1 MSHICEH
8 CEKELASKRG
18 LEIHIT
24 QVHPDVREKERQ
36 EKLEKMKLKE
46 YICPYCGEYGS
57 DNLNS
62 LRIHVHKSHDKS
74 SKKLRIDLLE
84 DGEHPTCKCGC
95 GGETWFKS
103 LQKGFCDFLHGHWA
117 KIPENQGWAP
127 GALEKAA
134 ETRRKQFENGERE
147 PWNKRMSLEDN
158 PDNEGLQKL
167 RRKNLKENCP
177 ERVKKISEA
186 LTGRELSE
194 AEKEWNKE
202 LQKINKEYWSKEE
215 NRRKQREWRSKYVQ
229 ENETNNPSNLEIEF
243 KEILKSLD
251 LDFKHQV
258 IRHGFVW
265 DFEINGKL
273 VEVHGDFYHV
283 NPEKYDEAKYD
294 VQKDVLKNDRMK
306 KATLKKNG
314 EDLYVFWEND
324 IKNNRE
330 SVLNRLIQIF
340 CSDKEAKLSS
350 GSKKQLEEV

>member
-24 QVHPDVREKERQ
+24 QVHPDVREEERQ
-36 EKLEKMKLKE
+36 ERLEEMKSKE
-46 YICPYCGEYGS
+46 HICPFCGEYGS
-57 DNLNS
+57 DNLRS
-62 LRIHVHKSHDKS
+62 LRIHVQKSHVLENP
-74 SKKLRIDLLE
+74 SKQLRIELFE
-84 DGEHPTCKCGC
+84 DGEHPKCECGC
-95 GGETWFKS
+95 GQKTTFKS
-103 LQKGFCDFLHGHWA
+103 LHKGFCDFLQGHWA

-147 PWNKRMSLEDN
+147 PWNKGMSLEEN
-158 PDNEGLQKL
+158 PENEGLQKL

-177 ERVKKISEA
+177 ERAKKISEA

-215 NRRKQREWRSKYVQ
+215 NREAQRKRRSDYIQ
-229 ENETNNPSNLEIEF
+229 NSETNNPSNLEIEF
-243 KEILKSLD
+243 KEILKFLD
-251 LDFKHQV
+251 LDFNHQV

-273 VEVHGDFYHV
+273 VEVHGDFFHV
-283 NPEKYDEAKYD
+283 NPKKHDEAKYE
-294 VQKDVLKNDRMK
+294 VQKQILKNDRMK
-306 KATLKKNG
+306 KATLRNNNQ
-314 EDLYVFWEND
+314 ELFVFWEHD
-324 IKNNRE
+324 IKKTTE
-330 SVLNRLIQIF
+330 
-340 CSDKEAKLSS
+340 KA
-350 GSKKQLEEV
+350 LETV